1 MRPGWSRT
9 RGRHLVAVVACCRR
23 AGRLHLHRR
32 RGRRMGSWRRW
43 RRLLLSHEPLGHAH
57 LFGHLL
63 LTCAKFS
70 CSHLLSTIFFYR
82 DKNSF
87 SRFYHNKTVQPA
99 YHSAYEHR
107 GAHATQVYPS
117 SPAAVNYSSV
127 VRLDLCVRAFAAGA
141 ASKRKEA
148 IGRCHEMDEG
158 VRGYIRVGKEAGR
171 KRAGRH
177 GEMKRSLS
185 AGS

>member
-1 MRPGWSRT
+1 MY
-9 RGRHLVAVVACCRR
+9 
-23 AGRLHLHRR
+23 
-32 RGRRMGSWRRW
+32 
-43 RRLLLSHEPLGHAH
+43 
-57 LFGHLL
+57 
-63 LTCAKFS
+63 FS
-70 CSHLLSTIFFYR
+70 LSTEQFQPIY
-82 DKNSF
+82 
-87 SRFYHNKTVQPA
+87 QPA
-99 YHSAYEHR
+99 YVSSEHR

-127 VRLDLCVRAFAAGA
+127 VRLDLCVRAFAARA

-177 GEMKRSLS
+177 GEMKRSLALGRHS
-185 AGS
+185 RTRRELSKRKARATPQLQRARWRRGTMLRRQTRNSSGGCMCVCVWLALSWCLRSKAHETDAHLT